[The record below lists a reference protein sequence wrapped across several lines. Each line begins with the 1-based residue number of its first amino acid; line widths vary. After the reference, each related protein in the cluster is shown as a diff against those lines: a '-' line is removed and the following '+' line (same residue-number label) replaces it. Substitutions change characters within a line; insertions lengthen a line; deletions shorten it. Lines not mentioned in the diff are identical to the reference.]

1 MKTLP
6 FSDWFAWNERAG
18 IPGKKF
24 PGIYAIVISKKNISG
39 GKFTWRKDISYIG
52 MTNSKGGLNARLN
65 QFDAVLKE
73 RSGHGGAERFRY
85 DYEDGKKLAS
95 LLYVSVIPFECDV
108 LSREPADL
116 LIMGSVAMAEY
127 EAWAENSGRYHVL
140 PKYNEKARSPKRK
153 KVTK

>member
-1 MKTLP
+1 MKPLQ
-6 FSDWFAWNERAG
+6 FSEWFAWNERAD

-39 GKFTWRKDISYIG
+39 LKFTWRKDISYIG
-52 MTNSKGGLNARLN
+52 MTNSKGGLKSRLN

-95 LLYVSVIPFECDV
+95 LLYVSVISFECDV
-108 LSREPADL
+108 LSRKPANL
-116 LIMGSVAMAEY
+116 LIMGNVAKAEY
-127 EAWAENSGRYHVL
+127 EAWAAYSRRYHIL
-140 PKYNEKARSPKRK
+140 PKYNEKAKSPKRK
-153 KVTK
+153 TVTK